1 MKKCEKKY
9 LKVLLWHPHLA
20 THGDRLT
27 SILAIRVKAVRLEKD
42 LEANVRDKNGDEETV
57 DLVLLALPV
66 QPDLAL
72 RSPHPKSLAPVGDG
86 CGKNRFLKESFL
98 LGKLI
103 PESYLRVSGRIAPL
117 ST

>member
-42 LEANVRDKNGDEETV
+42 LEANVRDKNGDEEV

-72 RSPHPKSLAPVGDG
+72 CSPHPKSLAPVGDG
-86 CGKNRFLKESFL
+86 CGKNRFLKER
-98 LGKLI
+98 
-103 PESYLRVSGRIAPL
+103 RVFFIEKEGREILEAN
-117 ST
+117 S

>member
-1 MKKCEKKY
+1 M
-9 LKVLLWHPHLA
+9 LLWHPHLA

-66 QPDLAL
+66 
-72 RSPHPKSLAPVGDG
+72 
-86 CGKNRFLKESFL
+86 
-98 LGKLI
+98 
-103 PESYLRVSGRIAPL
+103 
-117 ST
+117 

>member
-1 MKKCEKKY
+1 MKKY

-72 RSPHPKSLAPVGDG
+72 CSPHPKSLAPVGDG
-86 CGKNRFLKESFL
+86 CGKNRFLKERRFFL
-98 LGKLI
+98 LEILKAN
-103 PESYLRVSGRIAPL
+103 S
-117 ST
+117 

>member
-57 DLVLLALPV
+57 DLVLLAFPV

-72 RSPHPKSLAPVGDG
+72 GSPHPKSLAPVGDG
-86 CGKNRFLKESFL
+86 CGKNRFLKER
-98 LGKLI
+98 
-103 PESYLRVSGRIAPL
+103 RVFFIEKEGREILEAN
-117 ST
+117 S